1 MSIVIGVLSLVGL
14 PVLGVLLLLGV
25 LSLIRD
31 LPELD
36 SQGDPSFQESAAVC
50 NDGTPLCNDATVDTQ
65 QPRSQFAWQS
75 RSHSRAPD

>member
-1 MSIVIGVLSLVGL
+1 MSVVVGVLSLVGL

-25 LSLIRD
+25 LSLIRE

-50 NDGTPLCNDATVDTQ
+50 NDGTPIANDAPVDTQ
-65 QPRSQFAWQS
+65 QLRSQFVWQS